1 MAEELKMADD
11 ALSVRLR
18 TALDVQLD
26 SLQIHLDIFVFL
38 SGEIC
43 RIEGKENRVRKVRLA
58 PRV

>member
-1 MAEELKMADD
+1 MAEELEMADD
-11 ALSVRLR
+11 ALSIRFG

-26 SLQIHLDIFVFL
+26 TLQFHLDIFVFL

-58 PRV
+58 LRV